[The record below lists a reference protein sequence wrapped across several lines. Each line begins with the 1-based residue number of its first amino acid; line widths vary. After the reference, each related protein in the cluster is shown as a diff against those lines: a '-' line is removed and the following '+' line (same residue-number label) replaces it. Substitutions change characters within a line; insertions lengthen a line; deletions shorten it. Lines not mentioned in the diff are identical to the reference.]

1 MKKILTLIL
10 ALTMVFSLT
19 ACTMP
24 AMTNPDGTDTI
35 AGVAIKNGL
44 NILEAA
50 CVTALTIAAAVW
62 AKKGGEQKN
71 FQNIILAVSSV
82 LEMARLTVGELKQD
96 MVDQLK
102 EISATGKLT
111 PEQVKEINAELLAR
125 TLKKLSEPTKHLL
138 DAVGIDICALI
149 MGAGE
154 DWVRELKV
162 QNGIALDQLL
172 EVPGI
177 VEGNTETEDAST
189 EAIKKA
195 AAALTT

>member
-1 MKKILTLIL
+1 MKKILILIL
-10 ALTMVFSLT
+10 ALTMVCVLT

-50 CVTALTIAAAVW
+50 CVTALSIAAAVW

-82 LEMARLTVGELKQD
+82 LEMTRLTVGELKQD
-96 MVDQLK
+96 MVDRLK

-111 PEQVKEINAELLAR
+111 PEQVKEINNELLAR
-125 TLKKLSEPTKHLL
+125 TLKKLSEPTKNLL

-177 VEGNTETEDAST
+177 VEGNAETLDAST

>member
-10 ALTMVFSLT
+10 ALTMVCVLT

-44 NILEAA
+44 NILEAT
-50 CVTALTIAAAVW
+50 CLTALSIAAAVW

-96 MVDQLK
+96 MVDRLK
-102 EISATGKLT
+102 EISETGKLT
-111 PEQVKEINAELLAR
+111 PEQVKEINNELLAR
-125 TLKKLSEPTKHLL
+125 TLKKLSEPTKNLL

-177 VEGNTETEDAST
+177 VEGNAETLDAST

>member
-1 MKKILTLIL
+1 MKKILILIL
-10 ALTMVFSLT
+10 ALTMVCVLT

-96 MVDQLK
+96 LVDDLK
-102 EISATGKLT
+102 EASETGKLT
-111 PEQVKEINAELLAR
+111 LEQIKKINAELLAR
-125 TLKKLSEPTKHLL
+125 TLKKLSEPTKNLL

-149 MGAGE
+149 MGAGK

-177 VEGNTETEDAST
+177 VEGNAETLDAST